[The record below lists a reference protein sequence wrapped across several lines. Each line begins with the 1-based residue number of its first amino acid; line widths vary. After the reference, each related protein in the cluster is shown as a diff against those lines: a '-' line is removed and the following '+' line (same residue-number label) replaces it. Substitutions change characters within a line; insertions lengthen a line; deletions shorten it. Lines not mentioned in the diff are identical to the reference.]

1 VKEAAVGSNFGM
13 TQNVDRVA
21 STEQQIKAYEAKIAG
36 KSFRA
41 IGEELGV
48 SHEWARQLVER
59 EIEARKW
66 PVVEKLREVEL
77 ARLETL
83 HQALWALVVKHA
95 EKGDLAAVLAV
106 MDRIERFGARR
117 SKLLGLDA
125 PVQVNATVHE
135 VTQQDL
141 ELQQLIR
148 EAEAQAAA
156 AEQAIKNAG
165 AEPA

>member
-1 VKEAAVGSNFGM
+1 MGTHQSAQVNPAA
-13 TQNVDRVA
+13 TA
-21 STEQQIKAYEAKIAG
+21 EQQIRAYELKLAG

-41 IGEELGV
+41 IGDELGF
-48 SHEWARQLVER
+48 SHTWARELVER

-66 PVVEKLREVEL
+66 PIVEKWREVEL
-77 ARLETL
+77 ARLEAM
-83 HQALWALVVKHA
+83 HQALWGLVVKHA
-95 EKGDLAAVLAV
+95 QESDLAAVLAV